1 MVLDLLRT
9 QYRNRKQ
16 VGIMG
21 GHSMRRDDP
30 VFQQVAYLCR
40 DLARRGFV
48 IATGGGPGA
57 MEAANLGAH
66 FADLEDSEL
75 DAALQVLAAAP
86 VFSTPEGPLAAKAV
100 LDKWPTPNIL
110 SLVSLL
116 GFRG

>member
-1 MVLDLLRT
+1 
-9 QYRNRKQ
+9 
-16 VGIMG
+16 
-21 GHSMRRDDP
+21 MRRDDP

-66 FADLEDSEL
+66 FAELKDTEL
-75 DAALQVLAAAP
+75 DAALEVLAAAP
-86 VFSTPEGPLAAKAV
+86 VFSTPEGPRAAKAV

-110 SLVSLL
+110 SLVSSALIKTL
-116 GFRG
+116 VCCHMFKPVGFCLCADFKP